1 MITNFEKITAD
12 LTEDELAIKEDVLDA
27 IKHALPI
34 GKKLKSDALEYAIE
48 YYLNVRCSKKIQFT
62 STRLR
67 KWVNYFR
74 SCGILA
80 ILATSKGYYI
90 SNDPEEI
97 MSQIDSLE
105 ERARSIQTAA
115 TGLRILHSQL

>member
-27 IKHALPI
+27 FKNSLPI
-34 GKKLKSDALEYAIE
+34 GKTLKSDSLEYAIKH
-48 YYLNVRCSKKIQFT
+48 YLHTECNIKINFEA
-62 STRLR
+62 TRLR

-90 SNDPEEI
+90 SNDPGEI